1 MGDSARIDERES
13 VDVRDESLSISKR
26 FMHNVVQGFGGIL
39 LGAVAGSLLA
49 AGSFL
54 AIETQ
59 MPQMIPVGATA
70 VIDRT
75 VQG

>member
-1 MGDSARIDERES
+1 MGDSATIDERES
-13 VDVRDESLSISKR
+13 VHIRGESLSISTR
-26 FMHNVVQGFGGIL
+26 FMHDVVQGFGGVL

-59 MPQMIPVGATA
+59 MPALIPAGSTA

>member
-1 MGDSARIDERES
+1 
-13 VDVRDESLSISKR
+13 
-26 FMHNVVQGFGGIL
+26 MHDVVQGFAGVF
-39 LGAVAGSLLA
+39 LGAIAGSLLA

-59 MPQMIPVGATA
+59 MPALIPTDSTA
-70 VIDRT
+70 VVDRT

>member
-1 MGDSARIDERES
+1 MRA
-13 VDVRDESLSISKR
+13 
-26 FMHNVVQGFGGIL
+26 FVQGFGGVL

-59 MPQMIPVGATA
+59 MPELIPAHSTA